1 MMWRRE
7 DCVYIFLD
15 HMLFVSGSVR
25 DEGLKLKLKIAE
37 KMEFEKKSPS
47 AVTKA
52 TLGAIT
58 SNQYPGM
65 NG

>member
-1 MMWRRE
+1 MMWRE
-7 DCVYIFLD
+7 DFVCVFLD
-15 HMLFVSGSVR
+15 HVLFMSCSVR
-25 DEGLKLKLKIAE
+25 DEELENAE
-37 KMEFEKKSPS
+37 KILKKSPS